1 MKNVVVFFEK
11 PGTWGY
17 PFNKSEYFNSHC
29 QLNAEIEALGGNYI
43 ITRGQDSYEGGGR
56 FSQSWRIRGR
66 DVIESGP
73 VDSDVIYDKG
83 DIKPNGFD
91 PIFNC
96 PAVTKLCRDKW
107 ESHQLLE
114 DLSPTTFLVHTEDEL
129 RDALSKL
136 EGRLKVVK
144 PVFGYEGKGVHIAAD
159 ADLLAAPITYPVL
172 VQQFLDTSVGVPGIV
187 DGAHDFRVTLLNG
200 EVLLGFVRTPPEGGL
215 LAGVA
220 FGGDLFVVPIERI
233 PQIFLDT
240 AIEADRRMAKHG
252 PRFLTVDMARSPQGV
267 KIIEV
272 NSRVGLQENAR
283 HPVFRN
289 LKKKLAEA
297 LMAL

>member
-1 MKNVVVFFEK
+1 MKNIVVFFEK

-17 PFNKSEYFNSHC
+17 PFDKSEYFNSHC

-43 ITRGQDSYEGGGR
+43 ITRDQNSYQGGGR

-66 DVIESGP
+66 DVIETGP
-73 VDSDVIYDKG
+73 VESDVIYDKG
-83 DIKPNGFD
+83 DIKPNGFN

-107 ESHQLLE
+107 ESHKLLE
-114 DLSPTTFLVHTEDEL
+114 DLSPTTFLVHSKDEL
-129 RDALSKL
+129 RDALAKL
-136 EGRLKVVK
+136 AGRLKVIK
-144 PVFGYEGKGVHIAAD
+144 PVYGYEGKDVQITSD
-159 ADLLAAPITYPVL
+159 ADLLAESVTYPML
-172 VQQFLDTSVGVPGIV
+172 VQQFLDTSAGVPGIV

-200 EVLLGFVRTPPEGGL
+200 EVLLGFVRTPPPGGL

-220 FGGDLFVVPIERI
+220 FGGDLFVVPVEHI
-233 PQIFLDT
+233 PQKFLEI
-240 AIEADRRMAKHG
+240 AREADRRMAEHG
-252 PRFLTVDMARSPQGV
+252 PRFLTVDMALSPQGV

-283 HPVFRN
+283 HPVFGN
-289 LKKKLAEA
+289 LKRKLAEA

>member
-17 PFNKSEYFNSHC
+17 PFDKSEYFNSHC

-43 ITRGQDSYEGGGR
+43 ITRDQNSYEGAGR
-56 FSQSWRIRGR
+56 FAQSWRIRGR
-66 DVIESGP
+66 DVIETGP
-73 VDSDVIYDKG
+73 VESDIIYDKG

-107 ESHQLLE
+107 ESHNLLE
-114 DLSPTTFLVHTEDEL
+114 DLSPLTFLVHNEDEL

-144 PVFGYEGKGVHIAAD
+144 PVYGYEGKGVHISGD
-159 ADLLAAPITYPVL
+159 ADLLTAPIAYPVL
-172 VQQFLDTSVGVPGIV
+172 VQQFLDTSAGVPDIV
-187 DGAHDFRVTLLNG
+187 DGVHDFRVTLLNG
-200 EVLLGFVRTPPEGGL
+200 EVLLGFVRTPPAGGL

-220 FGGDLFVVPIERI
+220 FGGELLVVPIENI
-233 PQIFLDT
+233 PQKFLET
-240 AIEADRRMAKHG
+240 AIEADRRMAEYG
-252 PRFLTVDMARSPQGV
+252 PRFLTVDMALSPEGV

-283 HPVFRN
+283 HPVFGV
-289 LKKKLAEA
+289 LKKKLAAA